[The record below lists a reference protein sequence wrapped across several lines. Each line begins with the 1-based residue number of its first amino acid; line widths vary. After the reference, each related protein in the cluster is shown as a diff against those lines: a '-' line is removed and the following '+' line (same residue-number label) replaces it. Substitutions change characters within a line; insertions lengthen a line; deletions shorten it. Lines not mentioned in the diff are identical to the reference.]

1 MGQYWKI
8 INIDYQETTGHL
20 GKLGEF
26 FWYDSDLITSLLI
39 APVIPPRFQSIP
51 PVSQARVSKVMTSRS
66 SATLLTLPVELLR
79 AIAEELM
86 DDYLALICFSVTCV
100 SMWEV
105 TQPVRY
111 NLLQSV
117 LNYRSWAG
125 SRIILLG
132 DHARALPEGTLTD
145 EEIEELVSN
154 NEEEEELENDIAN
167 LGRYLNDASD
177 YFQRASLKLIFFDDE
192 EVSLR
197 KNPSLY
203 MQLMYLPPPFRYW
216 LSFFWEQFMPKRTEG
231 DSWVVR
237 NFTKREF
244 VAKSRPRHLTSVLF
258 SLIGC
263 SDKSLSMLGGDWLV
277 DGAWA
282 GDSIDITLASIHEQE
297 HGNETDWKD
306 ITAEVKQKLEI
317 LASKESRPFEF

>member
-1 MGQYWKI
+1 
-8 INIDYQETTGHL
+8 
-20 GKLGEF
+20 
-26 FWYDSDLITSLLI
+26 
-39 APVIPPRFQSIP
+39 
-51 PVSQARVSKVMTSRS
+51 
-66 SATLLTLPVELLR
+66 
-79 AIAEELM
+79 M

-117 LNYRSWAG
+117 LDYRSWAG

-145 EEIEELVSN
+145 EEIEQLASSDED
-154 NEEEEELENDIAN
+154 EELDNDIAN
-167 LGRYLNDASD
+167 LGRHLNDASD
-177 YFQRASLKLIFFDDE
+177 YFQRASLKLIFFDHE
-192 EVSLR
+192 EIR

-203 MQLMYLPPPFRYW
+203 QQLMCLPAPFHYW
-216 LSFFWEQFMPKRTEG
+216 LLFFWDRFMPERTEG

-237 NFTKREF
+237 NFTKREI
-244 VAKSRPRHLTSVLF
+244 VVKSRSRHLTSVLF